1 MQPQEHKADYP
12 WVPRVS
18 AYEAYIKYKNG
29 KAIILHGGG
38 ENYSSRHIL
47 GAINADFKDREN
59 LLLKFPQNRI
69 EIFTYCYWKTESGG
83 AGLADEMIK
92 MGFTNVK
99 HVQGGGKAMEK
110 YFVYYT
116 SSAVTKIVNP
126 ITGEVSII
134 KKK

>member
-1 MQPQEHKADYP
+1 MKKFMPLMVIVFLLLAIQIKAQTKMQPQEHKADYP

-69 EIFTYCYWKTESGG
+69 EIFTYCY
-83 AGLADEMIK
+83 
-92 MGFTNVK
+92 
-99 HVQGGGKAMEK
+99 
-110 YFVYYT
+110 
-116 SSAVTKIVNP
+116 
-126 ITGEVSII
+126 
-134 KKK
+134 